1 MATVPDYDAPSPEGG
16 YQRTPPYSLEA
27 EISVL
32 GSMLLSAD
40 AIAEVSES
48 VGPADFYRGAHR
60 TMFEAMCDL
69 YDKGEPVDT
78 VTLA

>member
-40 AIAEVSES
+40 AIAEV
-48 VGPADFYRGAHR
+48 H
-60 TMFEAMCDL
+60 
-69 YDKGEPVDT
+69 
-78 VTLA
+78 TLALAEVHSPRPQSH